1 VECGFKERGEELET
15 RDQRLETEI
24 QGGFMKKTYL
34 IFAAFLA
41 MLCSCA
47 APQEKTMTEAYW
59 TFSRPVLFTPENL
72 LSKDPAIKDKA
83 MNDYSALEQDS
94 KEKVIT
100 YIAYMLADEKDALAR
115 HEIFDLLRDINAGPF
130 VVAPLVRAY
139 GAARSETRRAEISQF
154 INEYKL
160 SELEL
165 PQLIKLF
172 AEKDWDTKIKAI
184 RVLSSM
190 KAAAGPALPEI
201 INAMH
206 ETGPSYGLYE
216 EVFDFAAKINME
228 AMLAAAALDLAAPVR
243 ELRESALRKM
253 YQVYIGGESAPSDR
267 QSALKTMVRIMFK
280 GEPEL
285 SGLSK
290 KLLEKSGTD
299 GAKAAAAEFEA
310 YNNMKVKSM
319 KDLTT
324 KKMNRRFANEED
336 DMYLTLKLY
345 YIKQGRNDAVKTIFD
360 PAKSRI

>member
-1 VECGFKERGEELET
+1 
-15 RDQRLETEI
+15 
-24 QGGFMKKTYL
+24 MKKMYL
-34 IFAAFLA
+34 IFIAAVA
-41 MLCSCA
+41 MFCSCA
-47 APQEKTMTEAYW
+47 APQEKKLTEEYW
-59 TFSRPVLFTPENL
+59 TFSRPILFTPENL

-83 MNDYSALEQDS
+83 MNDYSALERDS

-100 YIAYMLADEKDALAR
+100 YIAYMLADEKEALAR

-130 VVAPLVRAY
+130 VVAPLVRVY
-139 GAARSETRRAEISQF
+139 GVVRSEARRTEISQF
-154 INEYKL
+154 INEYRL

-165 PQLIKLF
+165 PELVKLLSG
-172 AEKDWDTKIKAI
+172 KDWDTKIKAI

-216 EVFDFAAKINME
+216 EIFDFARIINKE
-228 AMLAAAALDLAAPVR
+228 AMLASVALDFAGPVR
-243 ELRESALRKM
+243 EIRESALRKM

-267 QSALKTMVRIMFK
+267 QTALKIMVRALFS
-280 GEPEL
+280 GDEEL

-299 GAKAAAAEFEA
+299 AAKAAAAEFDA

-319 KDLTT
+319 KELTAVKMQ
-324 KKMNRRFANEED
+324 KKFADEED
-336 DMYLTLKLY
+336 DLYLTLKLY
-345 YIKQGRNDAVKTIFD
+345 YIKQGRNESVKAIFD
-360 PAKSRI
+360 PAKNRI